1 MARLVLSP
9 IQTLQLA
16 RAMEVEVKRIERAA

>member
-1 MARLVLSP
+1 MARRILSP

-16 RAMEVEVKRIERAA
+16 RAMELEVQRIERAA